1 MQHNSS
7 NWRSKMHRNVSPF
20 LNEMKVFVSA
30 CKVEEIEKNDNKE
43 VVTVTAVS
51 YTK

>member
-1 MQHNSS
+1 
-7 NWRSKMHRNVSPF
+7 MHKKWFSFVD
-20 LNEMKVFVSA
+20 KIKAFVSV